1 MAQARASLRQIFGVY
16 ALVCASVFAVT
27 RFESSGALGRYVH
40 LLVAAIFLLTAI
52 RLTRADPK
60 HYGISLG
67 GLLEPPADDRPE
79 GPLGLFGLA
88 RAMID
93 ALPSAT
99 AEVGAAF
106 AVAAIVFPIYA
117 LGFYAWNQPIQSL
130 SPALPPSLASFVLAQ
145 LIVVSLPEEAFFR
158 GYLQTALSDLRAKRV
173 RVLGVALEPRAWLL
187 QAVLFA
193 AIHFIVEPHPARLAV
208 FFPALL
214 FGWTRAWRGGIGAA
228 LVLHAMSNLYS
239 EILARSWL

>member
-1 MAQARASLRQIFGVY
+1 MAEAHAPLRQIFWVY

-27 RFESSGALGRYVH
+27 RLEWSGALGRYVH

-52 RLTRADPK
+52 RFTRAEPK
-60 HYGISLG
+60 HYGVSLG
-67 GLLEPPADDRPE
+67 GLLEPPTDDRPE
-79 GPLGLFGLA
+79 GPLGLFDLG
-88 RAMID
+88 RAIVD
-93 ALPSAT
+93 ALPSA
-99 AEVGAAF
+99 AVELGFAF

-117 LGFYAWNQPIQSL
+117 LGFYAWNQPAQPFSL
-130 SPALPPSLASFVLAQ
+130 ALPPSLPSFVLAQ
-145 LIVVSLPEEAFFR
+145 LIVVALPEEAFFR
-158 GYLQTALSDLRAKRV
+158 GYLQTALSDLRVKRL
-173 RVLGVALEPRAWLL
+173 RVLGVALEPGAWLL

-193 AIHFIVEPHPARLAV
+193 AIHFMVEPHPARLAV

-228 LVLHAMSNLYS
+228 LALHAMSNLYS